1 MSNFFKDKR
10 IFVSGG
16 AGVIGKELV
25 KKLCDQ
31 EAIIF
36 VGDREEMPSEWKSQ
50 TIHYK
55 KGDLNYIR
63 EELLEFEPEI
73 FIHLAATFERSEE
86 SKKFWYENYWDNIQ
100 LSHHLMHVLKDC
112 PTLKKVVF
120 ASSYLIYNPSLYL
133 CEVPTNAL
141 ITMISTDF
149 GKITEDDTI
158 KPRNLCGFSKLMH
171 EGELEYL
178 SKFYQFEAISARIF
192 RVYGKGS
199 RDIISRWVRSILNK
213 EVITVHN
220 VENSFDYVYAG
231 EVAEALL
238 KIAEFGKSNIYNVGS
253 GRSRKIQDVLN
264 VLHKCFPNKVNEYK
278 VEGQDVFESSQ
289 ACISKLENDTGFT
302 SKIPLEIGIPKI
314 IEFERG
320 KL

>member
-112 PTLKKVVF
+112 PSLKKVVF
-120 ASSYLIYNPSLYL
+120 ASSYLIYDKNIYMDSSKPNYL
-133 CEVPTNAL
+133 NICEL
-141 ITMISTDF
+141 
-149 GKITEDDTI
+149 TEDDTI
-158 KPRNLCGFSKLMH
+158 QPRNLCGYSKLMH

-178 SKFYQFEAISARIF
+178 SKFYQFEALSARIF
-192 RVYGKGS
+192 RVYGKDS
-199 RDIISRWVRSILNK
+199 KDIISRWVRSILNK
-213 EVITVHN
+213 EVITVYN
-220 VENSFDYVYAG
+220 KENSFDYVYSE

-253 GRSRKIQDVLN
+253 GNSRKIQDVLN
-264 VLHKCFPNKVNEYK
+264 ILHKCFPNKVNEYK